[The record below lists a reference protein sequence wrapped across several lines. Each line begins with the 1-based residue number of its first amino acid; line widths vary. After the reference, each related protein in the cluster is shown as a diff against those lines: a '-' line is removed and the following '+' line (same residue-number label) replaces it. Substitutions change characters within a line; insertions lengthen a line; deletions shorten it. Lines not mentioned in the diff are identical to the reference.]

1 MNPTHTTHSHPHPH
15 HDSAKHSKHHA
26 DEFDAA
32 HHHHHGAQHSQRRLM
47 WALLITGGFA
57 LVELAGG
64 FWSGSLAL
72 ISDAGHMF
80 TDAGALLLALLANR
94 IGQRPANYDK
104 SYGYARAETIGAL
117 VNSITMLGL
126 VTWIFFEAVQRLLH
140 PSVVNGL
147 GVMVI
152 AVIGLG
158 VNIAS
163 AWQLS
168 HDHENLNSRAAFVH
182 VLGDL
187 LGSVAAIVAGA
198 VIYFTGWM
206 PIDPILSVFV
216 CLLILRSTW
225 SVLLQAVNVLMDSVP
240 EHLDLHEIGHALAS
254 EPGVIEVHDLH
265 IWRIGSERTALTAH
279 LVIHDYSSWPVQ
291 LARLNAMLKN
301 RYGIVHSTLQPV
313 WFSKVSGRVIPIH
326 PARH

>member
-1 MNPTHTTHSHPHPH
+1 MPTQPAHSHADPTGHGH
-15 HDSAKHSKHHA
+15 HHA
-26 DEFDAA
+26 DEFDEAH
-32 HHHHHGAQHSQRRLM
+32 HHHHHGAPHSQRRLM
-47 WALLITGGFA
+47 LALLITGGFG

-80 TDAGALLLALLANR
+80 TDTGALLLALLANL

-117 VNSITMLGL
+117 LNSVAMLGL
-126 VTWIFFEAVQRLLH
+126 VAWIFIEAVQRLLN
-140 PSVVNGL
+140 PNPVNGM
-147 GVMVI
+147 GVMII
-152 AVIGLG
+152 AVLGLL

-168 HDHENLNSRAAFVH
+168 HDHDNLNSRAAFIH

-198 VIYFTGWM
+198 VIYFTGWT

-225 SVLLQAVNVLMDSVP
+225 SVLCQAVNLLMDSVP

-265 IWRIGSERTALTAH
+265 IWRIGSKRTALSAH
-279 LVIHDYSSWPVQ
+279 LIIHDHQHWPVL
-291 LARLNAMLKN
+291 LARLTHLLKS
-301 RYGIVHSTLQPV
+301 RYDIDHATLQPI
-313 WFSKVSGRVIPIH
+313 WFSKVPGRVIPIKSLH
-326 PARH
+326 H